1 MVLTEADLVTVKKQ
15 LQGIAQARF
24 NALDKLSIET
34 LDFNP
39 FLLRLLG
46 FETPREIAEFMV
58 TQRTERGAVT
68 SYGQRIQTIAKLIT
82 TRGTGVE
89 GADIC
94 KEKNGRR
101 YYIQMKAGP
110 NTPDKDILQQIN
122 TLLQGAIR
130 RNHGSVAL
138 LGMTYGKRDRVSSII
153 QKYSQINWL
162 IGKEFWEFI
171 SDDPHFA
178 RTLFEIVQDISD
190 NYIPDGGLPFH
201 QRYAQKVDELTR
213 QIQQKYGDG
222 GPEMWEKIFQDNL

>member
-101 YYIQMKAGP
+101 YCLSSCGV
-110 NTPDKDILQQIN
+110 
-122 TLLQGAIR
+122 
-130 RNHGSVAL
+130 GS
-138 LGMTYGKRDRVSSII
+138 K
-153 QKYSQINWL
+153 
-162 IGKEFWEFI
+162 
-171 SDDPHFA
+171 
-178 RTLFEIVQDISD
+178 
-190 NYIPDGGLPFH
+190 
-201 QRYAQKVDELTR
+201 
-213 QIQQKYGDG
+213 
-222 GPEMWEKIFQDNL
+222 

>member
-1 MVLTEADLVTVKKQ
+1 MVLTDTDLTAIKKQ
-15 LQGIAQARF
+15 LQGIAKARF
-24 NALDKLSIET
+24 AALDKISIGT

-68 SYGQRIQTIAKLIT
+68 SYGTRIQAIAKLIT

-94 KEKNGRR
+94 KEKNGCR
-101 YYIQMKAGP
+101 YYIQVKAGP
-110 NTPDKDILQQIN
+110 NTPDKDIVQQIN
-122 TLLQGAIR
+122 TLLSGATR

-153 QKYSQINWL
+153 RRYSQIDWL

-171 SDDPHFA
+171 SDDPMFVQ
-178 RTLFEIVQDISD
+178 TLFGIVQDVAD
-190 NYIPDGGLPFH
+190 NYIPDGGLPFRA
-201 QRYAQKVDELTR
+201 RYTQTVEELAK

-222 GPEMWEKIFQDNL
+222 GPEMWDRIFQENI